1 MTMGQSPVLGKPCP
15 EMKWPLPHGIFL
27 SSGGLGAVAWP
38 GEACGLRESCD
49 GGGWGHVGGQRGCLA
64 QLGQEGAG
72 GGAAEG
78 TLPAEVTIKSRAGS
92 Q

>member
-1 MTMGQSPVLGKPCP
+1 M
-15 EMKWPLPHGIFL
+15 E
-27 SSGGLGAVAWP
+27 
-38 GEACGLRESCD
+38 
-49 GGGWGHVGGQRGCLA
+49 GQRGRLA

-92 Q
+92 R